1 MNLIGLDEDSSEDEP
16 HQEDTFQEDLIDKMP
31 SSSEEEE
38 ATDEDDEPES
48 ILDPDQDVFSSSDG
62 TQWTTRVPRAPT
74 DAWRFGLVNHQD
86 GPRNQAKVHKNENL
100 SKVQLLSMMI
110 SDDVLKEV
118 CKWTNNW
125 AHHSFRKWNH
135 EHPRTKPR
143 LWRDTNPTELKGFL
157 GLILLGGIE
166 KHRKKPWSELW
177 SKDEKIRNSA
187 FVAAMSRNRFMNL
200 INALR
205 FDDAIK
211 RYEDNHQTQAGS
223 QHPVNKFRPIRKVF
237 EEITSAFQHLF
248 TPASKVGLGKKVVL
262 DLVSKYKGTS
272 RGVIADNFFTSMDL
286 VKELIEVK
294 LTYCGTVR
302 KQKIE
307 IPPFIRGCSSAEKEN
322 TFVFNE
328 DNLVTLVRH
337 NPKKNRYVLL
347 LSSAHY
353 DNETILVQH
362 KKGEFNLPVII
373 DYYNSNKGGVDTA
386 DQMVGNYTGQY
397 PTKRWSMK
405 IFIHCLDCV
414 VLNSYIIWRRNDP
427 SWNNAHKS
435 SRRKYIRELAYDLIT
450 PQIRLRAATVGNL
463 HRYVR
468 SAMKDMGIDYSP
480 DDSRRIE
487 VATTSTAPVVR
498 QQIKQGRCR
507 FDGGLK
513 YCEQPHVSV
522 VSSADTSGVSD

>member
-1 MNLIGLDEDSSEDEP
+1 MNLIGLEEDSSEDEP
-16 HQEDTFQEDLIDKMP
+16 LQDDTFQEDIIDQMP
-31 SSSEEEE
+31 STSEKKQLKQDKEN
-38 ATDEDDEPES
+38 AS
-48 ILDPDQDVFSSSDG
+48 IPDPDQDVFLSSYG

-100 SKVQLLSMMI
+100 TKVQLLSVMI

-118 CKWTNNW
+118 CKWTSNW
-125 AHHSFRKWNH
+125 AHHSIQKWNH

-177 SKDEKIRNSA
+177 SNDEKIRNLA
-187 FVAAMSRNRFMNL
+187 YVATMSRNRFMNL

-205 FDDAIK
+205 FDDTIK
-211 RYEDNHQTQAGS
+211 RHEDNQQTQA
-223 QHPVNKFRPIRKVF
+223 
-237 EEITSAFQHLF
+237 
-248 TPASKVGLGKKVVL
+248 
-262 DLVSKYKGTS
+262 
-272 RGVIADNFFTSMDL
+272 

-294 LTYCGTVR
+294 LTCCGTVR

-307 IPPFIRGCSSAEKEN
+307 LPPFIRGCSNAEKEN

-362 KKGEFNLPVII
+362 KKGEFNVPVMI
-373 DYYNSNKGGVDTA
+373 DCYNANKGGVDTA
-386 DQMVGNYTGQY
+386 DQMVGNYTERY
-397 PTKRWSMK
+397 PPKRWSIK
-405 IFIHCLDCV
+405 IFIHILDYV

-435 SRRKYIRELAYDLIT
+435 FRRKYIRELAYDLIT
-450 PQIRLRAATVGNL
+450 PQIRLRAATVGSL
-463 HRYVR
+463 HRYAR
-468 SAMKDMGIDYSP
+468 SAMKVMGIDYSP
-480 DDSRRIE
+480 DDRRPIE

-498 QQIKQGRCR
+498 QKIKQGRCR

-513 YCEQPHVSV
+513 YCEQPNVSV